1 MLELWEVKKKERR
14 TKKTYQQK
22 YQPAYQRD
30 RYLKKKE
37 EFISY
42 LGGKCQECGS
52 IEDLEF
58 HHRDEADKCFSI
70 MSKWKLS
77 LEEIKLELDKCDL
90 LCHECHYQRTRAQRG
105 WFPYTGKSTKADRRK
120 VYYSRHR
127 DGILQKRRD
136 RRKA

>member
-1 MLELWEVKKKERR
+1 MPLS
-14 TKKTYQQK
+14 QSQN
-22 YQPAYQRD
+22 
-30 RYLKKKE
+30 
-37 EFISY
+37 EFVSY

-105 WFPYTGKSTKADRRK
+105 WSHTQASLLRQTGEKCIIRVIEMGYYKNVGIGARRK
-120 VYYSRHR
+120 MLSKSIWLGAVPS
-127 DGILQKRRD
+127 IPAKI
-136 RRKA
+136 